1 MNTASAI
8 EQASMVKTNC
18 PYCRSE
24 TDIELPDNYAP
35 TYVTCNN
42 CSKKFIVERLANGF
56 QTFSLEAAP
65 RESDPD
71 CRTLEMCN
79 CDEQ

>member
-1 MNTASAI
+1 MNAAIVI
-8 EQASMVKTNC
+8 EQASEEKTNC
-18 PYCRSE
+18 PYCQLE
-24 TDIELPDNYAP
+24 TVIVLPDNYAP
-35 TYVTCNN
+35 VYVTCSN
-42 CSKKFIVERLANGF
+42 CAKKFIAERLAHGF

-71 CRTLEMCN
+71 CVILEMCN